1 MRILLADLGVK
12 ALYLTYLWL
21 ISCVISSWVSDRK
34 GYGERPGLITSL
46 LLSIIGTVIWLV
58 WPARSDSRWKV
69 QGAIPRRGQQR
80 TVAEARAE
88 QRSEPDASS

>member
-1 MRILLADLGVK
+1 MTTFVLANLGVK

-21 ISCVISSWVSDRK
+21 ISCVVSSLISDRK

-46 LLSIIGTVIWLV
+46 LTSVIGTIVWLFV
-58 WPARSDSRWKV
+58 PAKPDSRWKI
-69 QGAIPRRGQQR
+69 QGAIPKRGQKK

-88 QRSEPDASS
+88 HETPAPGS